1 MCNPQKSVKKGLFFI
16 VYNNI
21 NSHYSIDILWLFTQ
35 YFVYFHIYINWM
47 NARASASHPTH
58 KSIHSHSHSISV
70 LYVCVVDVRECITS
84 VYCNS
89 GPHTHTLGRITH
101 VCLYADMHMC
111 TQTQP
116 CTPHIHRTTTNGR
129 GLEINSFVD
138 AYTLISTRYTDFF
151 CHGSDLVVL
160 RMRTALEH
168 LWLFHLTALYI
179 YTPLMYAT
187 NGRQIWSC
195 AERVA

>member
-101 VCLYADMHMC
+101 VCLYADMHTC

-151 CHGSDLVVL
+151 FV
-160 RMRTALEH
+160 TAL
-168 LWLFHLTALYI
+168 
-179 YTPLMYAT
+179 
-187 NGRQIWSC
+187 IWSYCVC
-195 AERVA
+195 ARHSSICGSFIWRRCTYTHH

>member
-1 MCNPQKSVKKGLFFI
+1 
-16 VYNNI
+16 
-21 NSHYSIDILWLFTQ
+21 
-35 YFVYFHIYINWM
+35 M

-101 VCLYADMHMC
+101 VCLYADMHTC

-151 CHGSDLVVL
+151 FV
-160 RMRTALEH
+160 TAL
-168 LWLFHLTALYI
+168 
-179 YTPLMYAT
+179 
-187 NGRQIWSC
+187 IWSYCVC
-195 AERVA
+195 ARHSSICGSFIGRRCTYTHH